1 MGTEILR
8 FAQDDTRRPILLSS
22 PEEPMVQYVGINAL
36 SPRPYAIGSI
46 LASFIV
52 EAAVIYVKRNRNPSG
67 IMRYRIIQVGIV
79 LICFWRIS
87 WLRAHRIKQL
97 YKNIQ
102 KNSFR

>member
-46 LASFIV
+46 LASFMV
-52 EAAVIYVKRNRNPSG
+52 EAKGN
-67 IMRYRIIQVGIV
+67 
-79 LICFWRIS
+79 IC
-87 WLRAHRIKQL
+87 
-97 YKNIQ
+97 
-102 KNSFR
+102 